1 MTLPSAYHLEFSV
14 FFAKWYA
21 ILSGLSI
28 SMFFVQLQRSHMVEV
43 TRKILYENNNNQLSA
58 CLQC

>member
-1 MTLPSAYHLEFSV
+1 MTLPFAYHLEFSV

-21 ILSGLSI
+21 TLSGLSI
-28 SMFFVQLQRSHMVEV
+28 SMFFVQLQPSHMAEF
-43 TRKILYENNNNQLSA
+43 TRKFLYENNNNQLSA